1 MKSYQGGLGKYVWVF
16 DQRML
21 DAFGDAESMKREL
34 AKIVR
39 EAIDGN
45 GQKVKREL
53 MSDLGLDITNT
64 ADVSIFNREVIGR
77 LREMFEATP
86 NTQIGN

>member
-1 MKSYQGGLGKYVWVF
+1 
-16 DQRML
+16 ML
-21 DAFGDAESMKREL
+21 DAYDGDAGSMKREL